1 MKSFN
6 ERIREVTTGG
16 WVRAGIWCTLYIAF
30 VIWVA
35 WGDWKSLWWLLLLPL
50 IADMFTTKYIPWSW
64 WKKYKPEES
73 KDNSRKSKVE
83 SSRHISHLR
92 YSGVPVRVIHVFW
105 R

>member
-6 ERIREVTTGG
+6 ERIQEVTTGG

-50 IADMFTTKYIPWSW
+50 ELV
-64 WKKYKPEES
+64 EEVQTGG
-73 KDNSRKSKVE
+73 VE
-83 SSRHISHLR
+83 RR
-92 YSGVPVRVIHVFW
+92 
-105 R
+105 

>member
-35 WGDWKSLWWLLLLPL
+35 RCVHHQVYPL
-50 IADMFTTKYIPWSW
+50 ELV
-64 WKKYKPEES
+64 EE
-73 KDNSRKSKVE
+73 V
-83 SSRHISHLR
+83 
-92 YSGVPVRVIHVFW
+92 
-105 R
+105 